1 MSSKDISRGAHK
13 MNLRVMCWASKCGEA
28 GWKWHFSKLFL
39 VHCLMIERVNCR
51 NNHQGLINVLKMCQH
66 ISEKCHHLAA
76 SFQCQTPVCLK
87 VKKKG
92 STKLRTTSFWQE
104 NNISRSPP
112 FQGCQS
118 FDVDR
123 LAHRAEPSGFWGQ
136 TQLVQPG
143 LRHDMK
149 WWVFKT

>member
-1 MSSKDISRGAHK
+1 MSQKKKHIFGKGNFIQHK
-13 MNLRVMCWASKCGEA
+13 LLIFLMSVVQHFHIHNYLYLLNYFFPFLNHFVQSAATHPMSDTVDDDEWAC
-28 GWKWHFSKLFL
+28 
-39 VHCLMIERVNCR
+39 
-51 NNHQGLINVLKMCQH
+51 
-66 ISEKCHHLAA
+66 
-76 SFQCQTPVCLK
+76 
-87 VKKKG
+87 KKKG